1 MMGGQKKE
9 KNYAW
14 KLHIIQV
21 SWGLAHIYV
30 YDIFWIA
37 ADCTFGRCAGRALGN
52 RIVDA
57 RGMSPRRRVRIGLVY
72 RPPMREGST
81 ER

>member
-1 MMGGQKKE
+1 MMGGQKRESVTYGKCISY
-9 KNYAW
+9 KC
-14 KLHIIQV
+14 LGV
-21 SWGLAHIYV
+21 SLTYTCTIYCGLPV
-30 YDIFWIA
+30 T
-37 ADCTFGRCAGRALGN
+37 TFGRYVGRALGN